1 MIDSEKIKQLTRE
14 FIIALGDDP
23 DREGVVETPKR
34 VAKMCQ
40 EIFEGMNY
48 TNHEIAQKFNK
59 TFKCDADDLVIERNI
74 PIFSFCEHHLALM
87 YNLKVHIAY
96 IPNGKVIG
104 LSKLARIADMVGKRL
119 QLQEKI
125 GSDIAD
131 ILEEIL
137 GVANVAVIIEG
148 EHACMTMRGIRKPG
162 ASTQTATLRGSFKTD
177 TNLRKELYSLLNTN
191 KH

>member
-14 FIIALGDDP
+14 FIIALGDNP

-48 TNHEIAQKFNK
+48 TNHEIAQMFNK

-74 PIFSFCEHHLALM
+74 PIFSFCEHQLALM